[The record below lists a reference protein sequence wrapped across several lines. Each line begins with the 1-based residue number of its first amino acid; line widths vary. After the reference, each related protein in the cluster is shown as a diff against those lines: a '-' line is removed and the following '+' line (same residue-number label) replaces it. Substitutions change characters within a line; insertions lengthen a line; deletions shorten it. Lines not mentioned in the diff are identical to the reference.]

1 MVNIFE
7 VNFSSV
13 FLEKI
18 FLELNPTG
26 IKFASTVSLQAI
38 RKIEQIQES
47 FGRYNCELTP
57 GVSSWCLVAKAHFE
71 QLAYFALYEQNKLMT
86 QRIIEKTKDVEAI
99 YVENSLLANKV
110 KL

>member
-26 IKFASTVSLQAI
+26 IKFAATVSFQSI
-38 RKIEQIQES
+38 RKIEQILES
-47 FGRYNCELTP
+47 FKRFNCELSPVIT
-57 GVSSWCLVAKAHFE
+57 SWCKVAKAHFE
-71 QLAYFALYEQNKLMT
+71 QLAYYALYE
-86 QRIIEKTKDVEAI
+86 
-99 YVENSLLANKV
+99 
-110 KL
+110 

>member
-38 RKIEQIQES
+38 RKIE
-47 FGRYNCELTP
+47 
-57 GVSSWCLVAKAHFE
+57 
-71 QLAYFALYEQNKLMT
+71 
-86 QRIIEKTKDVEAI
+86 
-99 YVENSLLANKV
+99 
-110 KL
+110 